1 MGRTADLYQ
10 RLLRQELWDKEY
22 NTKLG
27 VYKGELVTVSDQKM
41 QEAIRKVQKK
51 MNRLVPSKKKAE
63 QKFQRFC
70 DQQNESE
77 QRKDA
82 VHDAESKKRY
92 GDGIKFQQYQKN
104 KDALVKQAAETLR
117 REIAWNNALV
127 RCGLS
132 ADQAAKMVDGNAR
145 WMKLLMR
152 TGTDAESLAH
162 NDKIMTLLAFGRKQI
177 SADEFVSKR
186 VSQCK
191 EYENMNDADAQV
203 LADQEKNG
211 VGNVL
216 WDEVR
221 QVADQSRRVTE
232 DQASYA
238 TMVMTG
244 KAGKDKKPSVDQCYR
259 SLGSAAALMC
269 LDLEFCFVSVSTMDG
284 FTNAAEKKKYVGDIQ
299 FQTFHDHTTEA
310 YLDFAANPYFS
321 VVDPFKM
328 NAVNDAT
335 ENTLN
340 NVLPKGKEGTVEE
353 ELDEALVNECNQI
366 YFNWINQQ
374 RKALAPFGLGIDDQ
388 VEYRTNDRTV
398 FRNQDGHMC
407 IVRQLK
413 LDERGPVIVDASH
426 PEDLVDADMKPELDK
441 FLHTCKKWDRKHYT
455 SDQFENMR
463 TDLENL
469 AEADKLGYAPGE
481 YDIKSLENRVKR
493 LQETSKLY
501 LEKKQRE
508 TPNGRYKRGY
518 ETRRVAF
525 ATKLN
530 QFAEKKLKELGYVR
544 AHMATL
550 EASRKAERDLKNDPD
565 FIKTK
570 ENPKFSE
577 MTALQYQRKKQQD
590 ERTAEARRR
599 EAEEQRQRDLENE
612 RKEKLKREKQLQ
624 VGRGV
629 RNQIQD
635 LRKDIKEP
643 SKDQENAKKL
653 VDAYLEKEK
662 ADYAPLH
669 DARGKKKNVME
680 QFPLTDKEE
689 AQAKRIFAGNVMR
702 EMLEAENDPSR
713 NPSQNFKT
721 HEMINGGKL
730 QQLSETI
737 MAFPTF
743 EEVYVANRPNTKNNM
758 DMVIESTNPI
768 LHRNANT
775 VLTAM
780 NASIDL
786 AAEEEQ
792 KHQAE
797 AQEKPE
803 EEKQL
808 EEKKKPEEEKK
819 HEPIEEQKPEGEKIA
834 EEEPN
839 KPVEDPKKE
848 DEKQLEEKADEK
860 PVEVKT
866 EEDKNEEV
874 KNEEVKNEEVKN
886 EEVKNEEVKNE
897 EDKNEEV
904 KNEEGKKEEG
914 KSEEDK
920 KEEDKKEEEHSEKK
934 VKTENSEAALKNE
947 KQSENGKQPENEKK
961 PDSGIPGMEKLWN
974 ETREKYENL
983 PEYADVLAEKKK
995 MEYEEGPFAEVPE
1008 KYGLLNFL
1016 TKWFMGVWQSY
1027 KKAGKPYPPLP
1038 PTIELYLDQTLKE
1051 NYPNVNVT
1059 SADIWNKEML
1069 GIEYPEKGSQKKSA
1083 GTSLNAEQRKQM
1095 PKRMKQEVQASN
1107 ISNTVPKASA
1117 SELREAKKDGKAKT
1131 VKRENM
1137 PVVSKKEKD
1146 ATVTKPQKK
1155 VVIPS
1160 ASTTVRQQ
1168 AETKDPRD
1176 ELGLYSLKLN
1186 SEYSDLL
1193 GISEGWELFGDKKE
1207 IYAKSSEQMQL
1218 HLDKTGMTAPPRKK
1232 EQKRSVDDSGLK
1244 SNKMNWQELVREE
1257 EKHGKED
1264 ENFQKFSKSSD
1275 AKARSDMRRQNMER
1289 EFFQAYQ
1296 AYCGEDKNKIAELN
1310 SNDISVLRKLGNS
1323 SNDPKLKQYLDHRIQ
1338 GLKKIEACAKKANAN
1353 PGNRMDGTQKI
1364 DNGKVEL
1371 EGVPLKR
1378 VQTTEHGCW
1387 AVALSNML
1395 AYRGVY
1401 LEQDAIR
1408 TFRPDVNSYS
1418 AEDIVDANKDRSQC
1432 IAQYSDLVQKVLPNT
1447 AVNHALCAVDQ
1458 ANSEA
1463 EAKTQI
1469 KQKLRSV
1476 IERGLKQDNG
1486 PVALLTGN
1494 HYLTVYKMEGDQV
1507 FVQDSMDSQKP
1518 TRAMSLETLADSC
1531 STGSYKND
1539 SDNDINR
1546 YVFSAD
1552 WLQDIEVNKEGK
1564 PMLKGELEQFADT
1577 YRQGNTKDQGK
1588 IFAGTTFNS
1597 DQYHGCQFKTK
1608 DGITITSVLPINFK
1622 NYRKLTKDSFTDVQK
1637 DMVKDVKKVQADGL
1651 RRTKSFSEVQSGKKL

>member
-10 RLLRQELWDKEY
+10 RLLRQELWEEEY

-41 QEAIRKVQKK
+41 QDAIRKVQKK
-51 MNRLVPSKKKAE
+51 INRLVPSKKKAA
-63 QKFQRFC
+63 QKFRRFC
-70 DQQNESE
+70 DQQNEVE
-77 QRKDA
+77 QRKGA

-186 VSQCK
+186 VNQCK
-191 EYENMNDADAQV
+191 EYENRNDADAQV
-203 LADQEKNG
+203 LADQEKNS

-221 QVADQSRRVTE
+221 QVAGQSRRATE

-238 TMVMTG
+238 TMVLTG
-244 KAGKDKKPSVDQCYR
+244 KAGKNKKPSVDQCYR

-269 LDLEFCFVSVSTMDG
+269 LDLEFCFVSVSAMDG

-310 YLDFAANPYFS
+310 YLDFAANPYFC

-328 NAVNDAT
+328 NAVNETT

-340 NVLPKGKEGTVEE
+340 NVLPKGQEGTVEA

-398 FRNQDGHMC
+398 FKDPDGHMC

-413 LDERGPVIVDASH
+413 LDERGPVIVDAFH

-481 YDIKSLENRVKR
+481 YDIKSLEDRVKS
-493 LQETSKLY
+493 LQETSRLY

-508 TPNGRYKRGY
+508 TPNGHYKRGY

-570 ENPKFSE
+570 ETPKFSE

-599 EAEEQRQRDLENE
+599 EAEEKRQRVLEDE
-612 RKEKLKREKQLQ
+612 RKEKLKREEHLQ
-624 VGRGV
+624 VGREV

-643 SKDQENAKKL
+643 SKDKENAKKL

-669 DARGKKKNVME
+669 DARGKQKNVME
-680 QFPLTDKEE
+680 KFPLTDKEE

-713 NPSQNFKT
+713 NPSQDFKA

-730 QQLSETI
+730 QQLAKTI
-737 MAFPTF
+737 MTFPKF
-743 EEVYVANRPNTKNNM
+743 EEVYAANRPNTKNNM
-758 DMVIESTNPI
+758 DMVIESTNPL

-786 AAEEEQ
+786 AAEEE
-792 KHQAE
+792 KKNQAE

-803 EEKQL
+803 EEK
-808 EEKKKPEEEKK
+808 K
-819 HEPIEEQKPEGEKIA
+819 A
-834 EEEPN
+834 EEGPN
-839 KPVEDPKKE
+839 KPVEDPQKE
-848 DEKQLEEKADEK
+848 DEKPLEEKADEK

-866 EEDKNEEV
+866 KEV
-874 KNEEVKNEEVKN
+874 KNEEVKK
-886 EEVKNEEVKNE
+886 
-897 EDKNEEV
+897 
-904 KNEEGKKEEG
+904 EEGKK
-914 KSEEDK
+914 
-920 KEEDKKEEEHSEKK
+920 
-934 VKTENSEAALKNE
+934 
-947 KQSENGKQPENEKK
+947 
-961 PDSGIPGMEKLWN
+961 
-974 ETREKYENL
+974 
-983 PEYADVLAEKKK
+983 
-995 MEYEEGPFAEVPE
+995 
-1008 KYGLLNFL
+1008 
-1016 TKWFMGVWQSY
+1016 
-1027 KKAGKPYPPLP
+1027 
-1038 PTIELYLDQTLKE
+1038 
-1051 NYPNVNVT
+1051 
-1059 SADIWNKEML
+1059 
-1069 GIEYPEKGSQKKSA
+1069 
-1083 GTSLNAEQRKQM
+1083 
-1095 PKRMKQEVQASN
+1095 
-1107 ISNTVPKASA
+1107 
-1117 SELREAKKDGKAKT
+1117 DGKEKS

-1137 PVVSKKEKD
+1137 PLVSKQGKSS
-1146 ATVTKPQKK
+1146 AAAKPQKK

-1160 ASTTVRQQ
+1160 DSTTVKQQ

-1176 ELGLYSLKLN
+1176 EHGLYSLKLN

-1218 HLDKTGMTAPPRKK
+1218 HLDKTGVTAPPRKM
-1232 EQKRSVDDSGLK
+1232 EQKRSVDDCGLK
-1244 SNKMNWQELVREE
+1244 PNKMNWQELVREE

-1264 ENFQKFSKSSD
+1264 ENFRKFSKSSD

-1289 EFFQAYQ
+1289 EFFQDYQ
-1296 AYCGEDKNKIAELN
+1296 AYCGDDKNKIVELN
-1310 SNDISVLRKLGNS
+1310 SNDISVLRKLENS

-1353 PGNRMDGTQKI
+1353 PENRMDGTQKI
-1364 DNGKVEL
+1364 DNDKVEL

-1418 AEDIVDANKDRSQC
+1418 AEDIADANKDRSQC

-1447 AVNHALCAVDQ
+1447 AVNHALCVVDQ

-1463 EAKTQI
+1463 EAKAQI
-1469 KQKLRSV
+1469 KKKLSSV

-1531 STGSYKND
+1531 STGSYKNND
-1539 SDNDINR
+1539 SGNDINR

-1577 YRQGNTKDQGK
+1577 YRQGNTKDQGH
-1588 IFAGTTFNS
+1588 IFAGAAFNS

-1608 DGITITSVLPINFK
+1608 DDITITSVLPTNFK

-1637 DMVKDVKKVQADGL
+1637 DIVKDVKKAQTDGL
-1651 RRTKSFSEVQSGKKL
+1651 RRTKSFSDAQSGKKL

>member
-51 MNRLVPSKKKAE
+51 MNRLVPSKKKAA
-63 QKFQRFC
+63 QKFRRFC

-77 QRKDA
+77 QRKGA

-132 ADQAAKMVDGNAR
+132 ADQATKMVDGNAR

-269 LDLEFCFVSVSTMDG
+269 LDLEFCFVSVSAMDG

-310 YLDFAANPYFS
+310 YLDFAANPYFC

-398 FRNQDGHMC
+398 FRDQDGHMC

-599 EAEEQRQRDLENE
+599 EAEEQRQRDFENE

-643 SKDQENAKKL
+643 SQDKENAKKL

-669 DARGKKKNVME
+669 DARGTQENVMKE
-680 QFPLTDKEE
+680 FPLTDKEE

-713 NPSQNFKT
+713 NLSQDFKA
-721 HEMINGGKL
+721 HEMVNGGKM

-737 MAFPTF
+737 MAFPAF
-743 EEVYVANRPNTKNNM
+743 EEVYAANHPNTKNNM
-758 DMVIESTNPI
+758 DMVIESTNSL

-786 AAEEEQ
+786 AAEEE
-792 KHQAE
+792 KKNQAE

-848 DEKQLEEKADEK
+848 DEKPLEEKADEK

-874 KNEEVKNEEVKN
+874 KNEE
-886 EEVKNEEVKNE
+886 
-897 EDKNEEV
+897 DKNEEV
-904 KNEEGKKEEG
+904 KNEEGKKEE
-914 KSEEDK
+914 
-920 KEEDKKEEEHSEKK
+920 
-934 VKTENSEAALKNE
+934 
-947 KQSENGKQPENEKK
+947 
-961 PDSGIPGMEKLWN
+961 
-974 ETREKYENL
+974 
-983 PEYADVLAEKKK
+983 
-995 MEYEEGPFAEVPE
+995 
-1008 KYGLLNFL
+1008 
-1016 TKWFMGVWQSY
+1016 
-1027 KKAGKPYPPLP
+1027 
-1038 PTIELYLDQTLKE
+1038 
-1051 NYPNVNVT
+1051 
-1059 SADIWNKEML
+1059 
-1069 GIEYPEKGSQKKSA
+1069 GSQKKSA

-1095 PKRMKQEVQASN
+1095 QKRMKQEVQASN

-1137 PVVSKKEKD
+1137 PVVSKKAKD

-1160 ASTTVRQQ
+1160 ASTTVKQQ
-1168 AETKDPRD
+1168 GETKDPRD
-1176 ELGLYSLKLN
+1176 EHGLYSLKLN